1 MKKVFAFLSTLV
13 LTIALVGVFAV
24 NNPAKAADKFTEDP
38 TLLDDEIAVYI
49 MDSIMTTFPN
59 YYDNDAK
66 EDPNWQGTA
75 RMYPWNETRLRVAQL
90 DESGQPTGK
99 YYAVYFSGHTTAVD
113 TNGEPIIGAGKNI
126 LFYQKNEAGQVIA
139 TKFSD
144 GKQAANGAA
153 SDPSLSHMRTNITGE
168 DIEFDPTQLG
178 LGDEGTNYYNR
189 SIVFNAQ
196 GQVIRGIGLDDQY
209 TSGEG
214 DYKFAPEYCYVD
226 GAVTKIEDGVVC
238 DKVMEDLVDEEGNPV
253 MDENGETIQ
262 VPTDEDRMFYS
273 RFVWEFFEEAPENVN
288 EVGYL
293 ADGWDPNLWDY
304 CYERDGGYIC
314 IAFVGNADNSAHIIK
329 GDQITAYIKTL
340 MAQGKDEAEATQI
353 ANSTT
358 RACTR
363 TYRVPAGGFVY
374 DFGFLDR
381 GLATTNEFFK
391 STVLNGYLYGR
402 TQLAKKDA
410 NGEEVKD
417 EEGNSVMIG
426 IAEQRT
432 YNFSV
437 TGLTFDDKVIDGAS
451 YQLLAG
457 QNVVEVMQGNVFNP
471 VKNINYNGIM
481 RYWGVQDDLT
491 SYTASSEALEF
502 YIDTITN
509 GGSSLS
515 QVAPSTGYTS
525 IEDIKND
532 FLAAVAK
539 HRGVE
544 VSEVPFDTAANWQ
557 GFWSWGSFMA
567 TSEANATN
575 SDGTPNDKYPSEE
588 APAFFNV
595 KENRDTW
602 GWLIDRIYQTMLAY
616 PGGDTYTG
624 TLANIEKAAKSFYC
638 PSPQGIA
645 YGIWYFL
652 NGQSHTY
659 FGFNFGDGN
668 NESWIDPRTNLE
680 KWEQYTLDAT
690 MKAPN
695 ENWVVTFKVLNTST
709 NISSSLTIKYVVVDS
724 YTPIINV
731 NKDNL
736 FYIPNKQGDAV
747 VCNPIDQYTLVNA
760 YDAQYNGVN
769 ILGNDVTQYVDFDTD
784 LDFANPKEGTYP
796 VTATIWNNAHTKK
809 ASVKFNVTVRDITA
823 PNVTTRRVVIQQ
835 GDDFDCRDGIVL
847 AVDNVDRVLKN
858 ATFTWWEEVS
868 NPVDTV
874 NLNPGEDMQLTIRV
888 NVYDKSNNVRSVDYT
903 LVIVADKYVEE
914 NLTTA
919 FNDLNNQLTSLKN
932 IVNDI
937 YDTQETQDRLIKALQ
952 AQINELFELVENNN
966 VTNNKNIDELKDVVA
981 DISEKVEGVQTTLDE
996 NAKGGCKNSA
1006 VLVLEIAGAA
1016 TLLALVLRKRH

>member
-1 MKKVFAFLSTLV
+1 MEHYINYLV
-13 LTIALVGVFAV
+13 LEFGR
-24 NNPAKAADKFTEDP
+24 
-38 TLLDDEIAVYI
+38 
-49 MDSIMTTFPN
+49 
-59 YYDNDAK
+59 YYKISK
-66 EDPNWQGTA
+66 E
-75 RMYPWNETRLRVAQL
+75 
-90 DESGQPTGK
+90 
-99 YYAVYFSGHTTAVD
+99 
-113 TNGEPIIGAGKNI
+113 
-126 LFYQKNEAGQVIA
+126 
-139 TKFSD
+139 
-144 GKQAANGAA
+144 
-153 SDPSLSHMRTNITGE
+153 
-168 DIEFDPTQLG
+168 
-178 LGDEGTNYYNR
+178 
-189 SIVFNAQ
+189 
-196 GQVIRGIGLDDQY
+196 
-209 TSGEG
+209 
-214 DYKFAPEYCYVD
+214 
-226 GAVTKIEDGVVC
+226 
-238 DKVMEDLVDEEGNPV
+238 
-253 MDENGETIQ
+253 
-262 VPTDEDRMFYS
+262 
-273 RFVWEFFEEAPENVN
+273 
-288 EVGYL
+288 
-293 ADGWDPNLWDY
+293 
-304 CYERDGGYIC
+304 
-314 IAFVGNADNSAHIIK
+314 
-329 GDQITAYIKTL
+329 
-340 MAQGKDEAEATQI
+340 
-353 ANSTT
+353 
-358 RACTR
+358 
-363 TYRVPAGGFVY
+363 
-374 DFGFLDR
+374 
-381 GLATTNEFFK
+381 
-391 STVLNGYLYGR
+391 
-402 TQLAKKDA
+402 
-410 NGEEVKD
+410 
-417 EEGNSVMIG
+417 
-426 IAEQRT
+426 
-432 YNFSV
+432 
-437 TGLTFDDKVIDGAS
+437 
-451 YQLLAG
+451 
-457 QNVVEVMQGNVFNP
+457 
-471 VKNINYNGIM
+471 
-481 RYWGVQDDLT
+481 
-491 SYTASSEALEF
+491 
-502 YIDTITN
+502 
-509 GGSSLS
+509 
-515 QVAPSTGYTS
+515 
-525 IEDIKND
+525 
-532 FLAAVAK
+532 
-539 HRGVE
+539 
-544 VSEVPFDTAANWQ
+544 
-557 GFWSWGSFMA
+557 
-567 TSEANATN
+567 
-575 SDGTPNDKYPSEE
+575 
-588 APAFFNV
+588 
-595 KENRDTW
+595 
-602 GWLIDRIYQTMLAY
+602 
-616 PGGDTYTG
+616 
-624 TLANIEKAAKSFYC
+624 NIEKAAKSFYC

-847 AVDNVDRVLKN
+847 AVDNVDGDLKN

-981 DISEKVEGVQTTLDE
+981 DISAKVEGVQTTLDE